1 MELTEVQ
8 QIGLIAMMAGFAQKG
23 VVADT
28 LHEAGLSL
36 AGTWLQLNEEGKEE
50 MRVEADK
57 GIALFKEAFPERVAT
72 NEN

>member
-8 QIGLIAMMAGFAQKG
+8 QIGLMAMMAGFSEDG
-23 VVADT
+23 VIEAT

-36 AGTWLQLNEEGKEE
+36 AGIWLQFNEDQKEE

-57 GIALFKEAFPERVAT
+57 GIALFKETFPERVST
-72 NEN
+72 NVN